1 MPRRPRR
8 EAGMAFILITLFLDI
23 LGLGIIIPVLPELVT
38 DFLDGDASRAAAWF
52 GAIASSFALMQFF
65 FAPVLGALSD
75 RFGRR
80 PVILISLFGF
90 GVNYLLLAFAP
101 SLLWLFVAR
110 ILSGIT
116 GASMTT
122 ANAYIADISTDE
134 TRARNFGLV
143 GAMFGLGFICGP
155 ALGGVLGELGPR
167 VPFFASAGVV
177 LVNWVYGL
185 AVLPESLPPDK
196 RRKVT
201 WRDANPLGGLRLL
214 GRYPLVAGL
223 AVAFV
228 FMSLSQRGMET
239 IWVLYT
245 HYRYGWEEFENGMT
259 LALFGVAA
267 IVVQGL
273 LVRRVVARVGER
285 RAVLIGMGFSAL
297 GMVLFGLASLPWM
310 MVATIAISALGG
322 IAGPSIQ
329 ALVTGSI
336 RPDEQGGVQGTL
348 TSLISLTAIFAPLI
362 STQLFR
368 RFTGDGALVELPG
381 APFFASTAFLL
392 VSVMLIIAA
401 FRRHPAA

>member
-1 MPRRPRR
+1 MV
-8 EAGMAFILITLFLDI
+8 FILITLFLDI

-38 DFLDGDASRAAAWF
+38 EFLDGDASRAAAWF
-52 GAIASSFALMQFF
+52 GAIASTFALMQFF

-101 SLLWLFVAR
+101 SLVWLFVAR
-110 ILSGIT
+110 TLSGIT

-122 ANAYIADISTDE
+122 ANAYIADISTSE

-155 ALGGVLGELGPR
+155 ALGGLLGELGPR
-167 VPFFASAGVV
+167 VPFFASAVV
-177 LVNWVYGL
+177 VGVNWCYGL
-185 AVLPESLPPDK
+185 LVLPESLPPDK

-201 WRDANPLGGLRLL
+201 WRDANPIGGLRLL
-214 GRYPLVAGL
+214 AKYPLVAGL
-223 AVAFV
+223 AVSFV
-228 FMSLSQRGMET
+228 FMSLAQRGMET

-245 HYRYGWEEFENGMT
+245 HYRYGWAELENGLT
-259 LALFGVAA
+259 LALYGVAA
-267 IVVQGL
+267 VVVQGL
-273 LVRRVVARVGER
+273 LVRRVVKRVGER
-285 RAVLIGMGFSAL
+285 RAVVL
-297 GMVLFGLASLPWM
+297 GMATSCVGMAMFGLASLPWM
-310 MVATIAISALGG
+310 MIATIAVSALGG

-329 ALVTGSI
+329 AIVTGSV
-336 RPDEQGGVQGTL
+336 RPDEQGGVQGAL

-368 RFTGDGALVELPG
+368 RFTGEGAVVELPG
-381 APFFASTAFLL
+381 APFFACTAFLL
-392 VSVMLIIAA
+392 VSLMLVIAA
-401 FRRHPAA
+401 FRRNPAP